1 MMATNESLK
10 LVSDALQTGNAGRAI
25 RLMENYLAA
34 WPELQTAEKLA
45 EVREDYDRMEAYW
58 MQGGDDPQ
66 REALYQHLLQRV
78 YVLYANV
85 MHYHRMKASPYQN
98 SLYTRVRQ
106 GQRDWSLAAI
116 RQEMESFVSNVAML
130 QLEPENKR
138 TAKSETLYKEHQQQ
152 MNQLFE
158 YVVTSRQWSDGV
170 GSQFTKMLTSPTIDS
185 IDQQL
190 LIAAVTLSLLN
201 QFDMAKFR
209 MLTEVYR
216 LSQDEA
222 VRQRALVG
230 WTLSMS
236 DTCRQ
241 VYPEQRELVATL
253 LESEQV
259 CQELTELQIQLIYC
273 LNEEKDSQT
282 IQQEIMPDLLK
293 SSSKM
298 MSQEMGDTEED
309 RLEEVLHPEVSE
321 ERMEHLESSMRRMM
335 DMQKEG
341 VDVFFHGFS
350 QIKRYPFF
358 YDISN
363 WLVPFYLQHPDIAQF
378 VAKQGNHHYMEKVFA
393 INTFCNSDKY
403 SFVIAVQEVIDRL
416 PQQVRDMI
424 VNGEYSAEELTSAV
438 EPSAALERRLYLMDI
453 YRFFRLF
460 PHRSE
465 LKNPFDTVNDEMGDC
480 DFFSLALLA
489 ETPIEQYKLQVVR
502 QLKKHKMQ
510 RAAQRLLQTIAE
522 PCRDIQYYLWMHDYD
537 HVLQLNPQ
545 HERALLGKGRQLY
558 DLGQYDEAL
567 QWFEKLMDAYP
578 EKTTNQLYVAICQVQ
593 MERYEEALKLLF
605 RLNYEQPDNVS
616 VCRVLAWAQTCQGKL
631 EQAAKIYE
639 QLMINEQQDNDD
651 LKNYGYCLW
660 LQGQVERASDLF
672 RQYSQRRGQTLAGQ
686 SDFFD
691 VEWLK
696 KRGISSV
703 EIKMML
709 SLL

>member
-1 MMATNESLK
+1 MNESLK
-10 LVSDALQTGNAGRAI
+10 LVSEALQTGNVGRAI
-25 RLMENYLAA
+25 RQMENYLAA
-34 WPELQTAEKLA
+34 WPEQQTAQKLML
-45 EVREDYDRMEAYW
+45 VREDYNRMENYW
-58 MQGGDDPQ
+58 QQGGDDPQ
-66 REALYQHLLQRV
+66 RESLYLHLLQRV

-116 RQEMESFVSNVAML
+116 RQEMEGFVSSVALL

-138 TAKSETLYKEHQQQ
+138 TSKSEALYKDHQKQ

-158 YVVTSRQWSDGV
+158 YVLTSRQWSDGV
-170 GSQFTKMLTSPTIDS
+170 GSQFTEMLTSPTIDT

-230 WTLSMS
+230 WTLSVS
-236 DTCRQ
+236 DTYRQ
-241 VYPEQRELVATL
+241 VYPEQRELIASL
-253 LESEQV
+253 LESEEV

-282 IQQEIMPDLLK
+282 IQKEIMPDLLK
-293 SSSKM
+293 NSSKM
-298 MSQEMGDTEED
+298 MSQEMGESED
-309 RLEEVLHPEVSE
+309 ERLEEVLHPEVSE
-321 ERMEHLESSMRRMM
+321 ERMEHLEASMRRMM
-335 DMQKEG
+335 DMQKQG
-341 VDVFFHGFS
+341 VDVFYHGFS

-363 WLVPFYLQHPDIAQF
+363 WLVPYYQQHPDIAQF
-378 VAKQGNHHYMEKVFA
+378 IAKQGQYHYLEKVFA
-393 INTFCNSDKY
+393 TNTFCNSDKY
-403 SFVIAVQEVIDRL
+403 SFVIAMQEVVDRL

-424 VNGEYSAEELTSAV
+424 VHGEYSAEELASAV
-438 EPSAALERRLYLMDI
+438 EPSPALERRLYLMDI

-465 LKNPFDTVNDEMGDC
+465 LKNPFDTTNSEAGGC

-489 ETPIEQYKLQVVR
+489 DTPIEKYKSQVVR
-502 QLKKHKMQ
+502 QLKKHQMQ
-510 RAAQRLLQTIAE
+510 HAAQHLLLTIAGS
-522 PCRDIQYYLWMHDYD
+522 CRDIQYYLWMQDYD
-537 HVLQLNPQ
+537 HVLQLNPE

-558 DLGQYDEAL
+558 DEGRYEEAL
-567 QWFEKLMDAYP
+567 QWFEKLMAAHP
-578 EKTTNQLYVAICQVQ
+578 EKTTHQLYVAICQVQ
-593 MERYEEALKLLF
+593 MERYEEAQKVLF
-605 RLNYEQPDNVS
+605 RLNYEQPDNDAVS
-616 VCRVLAWAQTCQGKL
+616 RVLAWAQTCQGKL
-631 EQAAKIYE
+631 EQAVNIYE
-639 QLMINEQQDNDD
+639 KLLSREQYDDDD

-660 LQGQVERASDLF
+660 LQRQVGRAGELF
-672 RQYSQRRGQTLAGQ
+672 RQYCQRRGYTADSL

-691 VEWLK
+691 VEWLT
-696 KRGISSV
+696 KRGITTV
-703 EIKMML
+703 EINMML
-709 SLL
+709 ALL

>member
-1 MMATNESLK
+1 MVTNESLK

-25 RLMENYLAA
+25 RQMENYLAA
-34 WPELQTAEKLA
+34 WPEQQTAEKLA
-45 EVREDYDRMEAYW
+45 QVREDYDRMEAYW
-58 MQGGDDPQ
+58 QQGGDDPQ
-66 REALYQHLLQRV
+66 REALYQRLLQRV

-106 GQRDWSLAAI
+106 GQHDWSLAAI
-116 RQEMESFVSNVAML
+116 RQEMQGFVSNVAML
-130 QLEPENKR
+130 QLEPDNKR
-138 TAKSETLYKEHQQQ
+138 AAMSESLYKDHQQQ

-158 YVVTSRQWSDGV
+158 YVLTSRQWSDSV
-170 GSQFTKMLTSPTIDS
+170 GSQFTEMLTSPTIDS

-230 WTLSMS
+230 WTLSVS
-236 DTCRQ
+236 DTYRQ
-241 VYPEQRELVATL
+241 VYPEQRELIEAL
-253 LESEQV
+253 LESEEV

-282 IQQEIMPDLLK
+282 IQKEIMPDLLK
-293 SSSKM
+293 NSSKM
-298 MSQEMGDTEED
+298 MAQDMENSEEE

-321 ERMEHLESSMRRMM
+321 ERMERLESSMRRMM

-358 YDISN
+358 YDVSN
-363 WLVPFYLQHPDIAQF
+363 WLVPFYQHHPDIAQF
-378 VAKQGNHHYMEKVFA
+378 IAKQGQYHYLEKVFA
-393 INTFCNSDKY
+393 TNTFCNSDKY
-403 SFVIAVQEVIDRL
+403 SFVIAMQEVIDRL

-424 VNGEYSAEELTSAV
+424 VHGEYNAEEMASAV

-465 LKNPFDTVNDEMGDC
+465 LKSPFDTVADEMGQC
-480 DFFSLALLA
+480 DFFSSTLLA
-489 ETPIEQYKLQVVR
+489 DTAIEKYKSQVVR
-502 QLKKHKMQ
+502 QLKRHKMQ

-522 PCRDIQYYLWMHDYD
+522 PCRDIQYYLWMQDYD
-537 HVLQLNPQ
+537 HVLQLNPE

-558 DLGQYDEAL
+558 DMGKYDEAL
-567 QWFEKLMDAYP
+567 QWFEKLMAAHP
-578 EKTTNQLYVAICQVQ
+578 EKTNNQLYVAICQVQ

-605 RLNYEQPDNVS
+605 KLNYEQPENASVS
-616 VCRVLAWAQTCQGKL
+616 RVLAWTQTCQGKL

-639 QLMINEQQDNDD
+639 QLMEHEQRDDDD

-660 LQGQVERASDLF
+660 LQGEVARASGLF
-672 RQYSQRRGQTLAGQ
+672 RQYCQRNEQAAVGMA
-686 SDFFD
+686 DFFD
-691 VEWLK
+691 VDWLK
-696 KRGISSV
+696 KRGITAV
-703 EIKMML
+703 EINMML

>member
-1 MMATNESLK
+1 MVTNESLR
-10 LVSDALQTGNAGRAI
+10 LVSEALQTGNAGRAI
-25 RLMENYLAA
+25 RQMENYLAA
-34 WPELQTAEKLA
+34 WPEQQTAEKLA

-58 MQGGDDPQ
+58 QQGGEDPQ
-66 REALYQHLLQRV
+66 REALYQRLLQRV

-106 GQRDWSLAAI
+106 GQHDWSLAAI
-116 RQEMESFVSNVAML
+116 RQEMEGFVSNVAML
-130 QLEPENKR
+130 QLEPDNKR
-138 TAKSETLYKEHQQQ
+138 ATMSESLYKDHQQQ

-158 YVVTSRQWSDGV
+158 YVLTSRQWADGV
-170 GSQFTKMLTSPTIDS
+170 GSQFTEMLTSPTIDTV
-185 IDQQL
+185 DQQL

-216 LSQDEA
+216 QSQDEA

-230 WTLSMS
+230 WTLSVS
-236 DTCRQ
+236 DTYRQ
-241 VYPEQRELVATL
+241 VYPEQRELIETL
-253 LESEQV
+253 LESEEV

-282 IQQEIMPDLLK
+282 IQKEIMPDLLK
-293 SSSKM
+293 NSSKM
-298 MSQEMGDTEED
+298 MSQEMGDSEED
-309 RLEEVLHPEVSE
+309 KLEEVLHPEVSE

-358 YDISN
+358 YDVSN

-378 VAKQGNHHYMEKVFA
+378 IAKQGQFHYLEKVFA
-393 INTFCNSDKY
+393 TNTFCNSDKY
-403 SFVIAVQEVIDRL
+403 SFVIAMQEVIDRL

-424 VNGEYSAEELTSAV
+424 VHGEYSAEELQYAV

-460 PHRSE
+460 PHRAE
-465 LKNPFDTVNDEMGDC
+465 LKNPFDTTAGEMGTC
-480 DFFSLALLA
+480 DFFSSVLLA
-489 ETPIEQYKLQVVR
+489 DTPIEKYKSQVVR
-502 QLKKHKMQ
+502 QLKRHKMH

-522 PCRDIQYYLWMHDYD
+522 PCRDIQYYLWMQDYD
-537 HVLQLNPQ
+537 RVLQLNPE

-558 DLGQYDEAL
+558 DSGKYEEAL
-567 QWFEKLMDAYP
+567 QWFEKLMAVHP
-578 EKTTNQLYVAICQVQ
+578 EKNNNQLYVAICQVQ

-605 RLNYEQPDNVS
+605 KLNYEQPENASVS
-616 VCRVLAWAQTCQGKL
+616 RVLAWAQTCQGKL

-639 QLMINEQQDNDD
+639 QLMEHEQRDDDD

-660 LQGQVERASDLF
+660 LQGQVGRASELF
-672 RQYSQRRGQTLAGQ
+672 RQYLQHHEQAVVGQ

-696 KRGISSV
+696 KRGITTV
-703 EIKMML
+703 EINMML

>member
-1 MMATNESLK
+1 MNESLK
-10 LVSDALQTGNAGRAI
+10 LVSEALQTGNVGRAI
-25 RLMENYLAA
+25 RQMENYLAA
-34 WPELQTAEKLA
+34 WPEQQTAQKLML
-45 EVREDYDRMEAYW
+45 VREDYNRMENYW
-58 MQGGDDPQ
+58 QQGGDDPQ
-66 REALYQHLLQRV
+66 RESLYLHLLQRV

-116 RQEMESFVSNVAML
+116 RQEMEGFVSSVALL

-138 TAKSETLYKEHQQQ
+138 TSKSEALYKDHQKQ

-158 YVVTSRQWSDGV
+158 YVLTSRQWSDGV
-170 GSQFTKMLTSPTIDS
+170 GSQFTEMLTSPTIDT

-230 WTLSMS
+230 WTLSVS
-236 DTCRQ
+236 DTYRQ
-241 VYPEQRELVATL
+241 VYPEQRELIASL
-253 LESEQV
+253 LESEEV

-273 LNEEKDSQT
+273 LNEEKDSRT
-282 IQQEIMPDLLK
+282 IQKEIMPDLLK
-293 SSSKM
+293 NSSKM
-298 MSQEMGDTEED
+298 MSQEMGESED
-309 RLEEVLHPEVSE
+309 ERLEEVLHPEVSE
-321 ERMEHLESSMRRMM
+321 ERMEHLEASMRRMM
-335 DMQKEG
+335 DMQKQG
-341 VDVFFHGFS
+341 VDVFYHGFS

-363 WLVPFYLQHPDIAQF
+363 WLVPYYQQHPDIAQF
-378 VAKQGNHHYMEKVFA
+378 IAKQGQYHYLEKVFA
-393 INTFCNSDKY
+393 TNTFCNSDKY
-403 SFVIAVQEVIDRL
+403 SFVIAMQEVVDRL

-424 VNGEYSAEELTSAV
+424 VHGEYSAEELASAV
-438 EPSAALERRLYLMDI
+438 EPSPALERRLYLMDI

-465 LKNPFDTVNDEMGDC
+465 LKNPFDTTNSEAGGC

-489 ETPIEQYKLQVVR
+489 DTPIEKYKSQVVR
-502 QLKKHKMQ
+502 QLKKHQMQ
-510 RAAQRLLQTIAE
+510 HAAQHLLLTIAGS
-522 PCRDIQYYLWMHDYD
+522 CRDIQYYLWMQDYD
-537 HVLQLNPQ
+537 HVLQLNPE

-558 DLGQYDEAL
+558 DEGRYEEAL
-567 QWFEKLMDAYP
+567 QWFEKLMAAHP
-578 EKTTNQLYVAICQVQ
+578 EKTTHQLYVAICQVQ
-593 MERYEEALKLLF
+593 MERYEEAQKVLF
-605 RLNYEQPDNVS
+605 RLNYEQPDNDAVS
-616 VCRVLAWAQTCQGKL
+616 RVLAWAQTCQGKL
-631 EQAAKIYE
+631 EQAVNIYE
-639 QLMINEQQDNDD
+639 KLLSREQYDDDD

-660 LQGQVERASDLF
+660 LQRQVGRAGELF
-672 RQYSQRRGQTLAGQ
+672 RQYCQRRGYTADSL

-691 VEWLK
+691 VEWLT
-696 KRGISSV
+696 KRGITTV
-703 EIKMML
+703 EINMML
-709 SLL
+709 ALL